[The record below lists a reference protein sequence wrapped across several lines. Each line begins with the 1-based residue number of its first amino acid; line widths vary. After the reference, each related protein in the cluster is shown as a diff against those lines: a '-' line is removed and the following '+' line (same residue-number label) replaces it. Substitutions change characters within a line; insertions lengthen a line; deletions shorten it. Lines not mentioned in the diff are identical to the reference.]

1 MGDDSDVT
9 KAFIIER
16 KKTKP
21 NQRMKM
27 KVLFAFLLV
36 FCGCANAFQRVFGRS
51 VTHKSSLVRATSP
64 TILYASQ
71 DAKSVNIQLDNIKN
85 MRDIASSSVTSIKP
99 GIIYRTG
106 CVSKASDNDIQLC
119 NNLKVKTWI
128 DLRSEAELHEDE
140 NLHSNKVYNDFKSFT
155 YDKKI
160 GQFKPLDKD
169 TKLSHSDKRRYFI
182 SLMSESLIKK
192 GVFFRLQ
199 KRLRFKSIFLL
210 MLANISRRAEK
221 RVRSIFIE
229 SINKG
234 GLGLLNELVLD
245 YSSKEII
252 EVLKLLTNIDNH
264 PVGVFCTAGKDRT
277 GLITMLTL
285 SVLGVPDDEI
295 LADYVLS
302 DSAYSE
308 INDKKAMVASLKQV
322 DVDPEIFL
330 RAKPQVMKDTIAYI
344 RNNFGSI
351 NNYLDAYGFDENWRN
366 KLRIALHL

>member
-1 MGDDSDVT
+1 
-9 KAFIIER
+9 
-16 KKTKP
+16 
-21 NQRMKM
+21 MKM
-27 KVLFAFLLV
+27 KVFFAFLLA
-36 FCGCANAFQRVFGRS
+36 FCGCVSAFQQALHHSFA
-51 VTHKSSLVRATSP
+51 HKSSLVRAIAP
-64 TILYASQ
+64 TTLYASQ

-99 GIIYRTG
+99 GTIYRTG
-106 CVSKASDNDIQLC
+106 CVSKASENDIQLC

-140 NLHSNKVYNDFKSFT
+140 NLHNNKIYNDFKSFT
-155 YDKKI
+155 YDKRL

-169 TKLSHSDKRRYFI
+169 TKLSPSDKRRYFI

-192 GVFFRLQ
+192 GVFFRLR
-199 KRLRFKSIFLL
+199 KRLRFKSIFLF
-210 MLANISRRAEK
+210 MLANISSRAEK

-252 EVLKLLTNIDNH
+252 EVLKLLANVDNH
-264 PVGVFCTAGKDRT
+264 PVGVYCTAGKDRT

-285 SVLGVPDDEI
+285 SVLGVSDDEI

-351 NNYLDAYGFDENWRN
+351 NNYLDAHGFDENWRN